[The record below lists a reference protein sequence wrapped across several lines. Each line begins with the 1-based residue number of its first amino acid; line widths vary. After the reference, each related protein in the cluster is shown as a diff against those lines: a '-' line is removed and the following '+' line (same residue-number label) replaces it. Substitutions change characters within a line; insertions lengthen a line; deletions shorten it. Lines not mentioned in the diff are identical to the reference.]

1 MMEAAAPT
9 RPAQLQGFRVLVVDD
24 DPDMA
29 ALLARLLRKEG
40 MAVDTVFDGDTAL
53 VNAMSSAPDLI
64 LLDVMMPGL
73 SGFEVCERLK
83 GDEATALIPIVLVT
97 ALEDTQSRVRGI
109 EAGCDD
115 FLSKPIRAE
124 ELIARVKS
132 LRRLHE
138 TRRELEARR
147 LAAEYQRKE
156 TIRKAFLRYVSPRLA
171 ERIIAGLGQ
180 EDGPFQS
187 HAQRINVVA
196 LFADLRGFT
205 RLTESVDVDKV
216 VGMLNEYFAVTTE
229 AAYRQEGTIFS
240 ISGDCLLVGFN
251 VPFPQADAT
260 VRAWRAA
267 QDMIASFGPVLANW
281 TGRGGV
287 STGMGI
293 GIASGEAIIGNIGSP
308 HHMSYTIIGDAVNTA
323 ARLMQM
329 ARAGELL
336 VSGPV
341 YEEIRTLVPSA
352 SVAARGNIALRGKSE
367 ATAVYS
373 IELGAV
379 PA

>member
-1 MMEAAAPT
+1 MEAAAPV
-9 RPAQLQGFRVLVVDD
+9 RASQLQGFRVLVVDD

-29 ALLARLLRKEG
+29 ALLERLLKKEG
-40 MAVDTVFDGDTAL
+40 MAVDTAFDGDTAL

-180 EDGPFQS
+180 DDGPFQS

-267 QDMIASFGPVLANW
+267 QDMIASFAPVLTNW

-341 YEEIRTLVPSA
+341 YEEIRALVPAA

-373 IELGAV
+373 IELGTV